1 MQALFV
7 ALQQISANFLI
18 RAGRGD
24 FSRARHEMLEC
35 IFWIYPSRPPQY
47 QGLRLTVPVS
57 LAKWFTC
64 S

>member
-24 FSRARHEMLEC
+24 FSRARHEMLER
-35 IFWIYPSRPPQY
+35 IFGYIHLARPNI
-47 QGLRLTVPVS
+47 RVC
-57 LAKWFTC
+57 A
-64 S
+64 